1 VAPTNSTAQSGM
13 TGYALC
19 SSSSK
24 QSPINIAEQMAVY
37 DATLLPLS
45 LKYGDTESW
54 TMEVTAN
61 YLEAAEL
68 ETATTG
74 SGLATLDT
82 QTDGVVVDG
91 VFVPLNQVR
100 AAARLPV
107 AAALIRP
114 RAQFHF
120 HSPSEHTING
130 KHYPL
135 EMHMVHK
142 LFTSDGTLGGTVTNS
157 AGKMAKAAVIGIMFE
172 YSPTDA
178 DGDFLSKF
186 QPVFQN
192 MRQFKQFDST
202 NIEVEDED
210 AQFSLM
216 DDVFGVIGTDQYYH
230 YNGSLTTVN
239 CYDSISWFNS
249 ALPALALTSPAL
261 LTRILRM
268 CHTHAL
274 ALRSGQR
281 AAHLLQAAAV
291 VLLGA
296 GSAAGR
302 QLPRRRQP
310 PDPAHQRPPDQHEL
324 RGRRARPGER
334 RPRV

>member
-1 VAPTNSTAQSGM
+1 M
-13 TGYALC
+13 
-19 SSSSK
+19 
-24 QSPINIAEQMAVY
+24 
-37 DATLLPLS
+37 PLRS
-45 LKYGDTESW
+45 
-54 TMEVTAN
+54 
-61 YLEAAEL
+61 
-68 ETATTG
+68 
-74 SGLATLDT
+74 
-82 QTDGVVVDG
+82 
-91 VFVPLNQVR
+91 
-100 AAARLPV
+100 
-107 AAALIRP
+107 RP

-249 ALPALALTSPAL
+249 ALPSPRSARVPYSRARAPQWP
-261 LTRILRM
+261 TRCPSPPSSCCGSPRCWLSSREA
-268 CHTHAL
+268 TP
-274 ALRSGQR
+274 
-281 AAHLLQAAAV
+281 AAATT
-291 VLLGA
+291 A
-296 GSAAGR
+296 
-302 QLPRRRQP
+302 
-310 PDPAHQRPPDQHEL
+310 
-324 RGRRARPGER
+324 
-334 RPRV
+334 